1 MRIGLHTR
9 TSSGYAAAVEHA
21 VAMGC
26 TAMQIFSNNPRSYRP
41 SALDVTALRA
51 FADSREAAGV
61 DPCVIHTPY
70 LINLASDDPKIA
82 AGSQT
87 LLDHDLAAAAAGRI
101 RYVNTHLGSYGKRDR
116 NEGFVTIC
124 RALERALEKIEPGVF
139 LVMENSA
146 GAGTLAG
153 GTLEELGRFV
163 KTVDHPQLGVCLDT
177 AHAWAAGYQ
186 IDSPSGVNAFLDEAE
201 SCFGIDRLHLFHF
214 NDTQVPLG
222 GNRDRHWHIGEGN
235 VGFDGFR
242 ALIARPE
249 LREKT
254 AILET
259 PGEDEDD
266 LRNVAAI
273 AAIANGVLRTL

>member
-21 VAMGC
+21 TAMGC
-26 TAMQIFSNNPRSYRP
+26 TAMQIFSSNPRSYRP
-41 SALDVTALRA
+41 SAIDASALAA
-51 FADSREAAGV
+51 FADLREAAGV

-70 LINLASDDPKIA
+70 LINLASDDPKIS
-82 AGSQT
+82 AGSRT
-87 LLDHDLAAAAAGRI
+87 LLEHDLAAAAAGRI

-116 NEGFVTIC
+116 SEGFVSIC
-124 RALERALEKIEPGVF
+124 RALETALANIAPGVM

-177 AHAWAAGYQ
+177 AHAWAAGYK
-186 IDSPSGVNAFLDEAE
+186 IDSPEGVNGFIDEAHE
-201 SCFGIDRLHLFHF
+201 RFGIERLHVFHF

-235 VGFDGFR
+235 IGFDGFR
-242 ALIARPE
+242 ALLARPE
-249 LREKT
+249 LCDKT

-273 AAIANGVLRTL
+273 TAISNGVLRAL